1 MIFLGSRLQ
10 ERLDSLPASTSTLTA
25 SRLTIIPRTF
35 AFALILTY
43 LLSTLTRSSTPVC
56 DHFLLSLLFWLVYFS
71 TTQCRALPRHLPSQL
86 LFDCISP
93 YHYPKNVY
101 ICTYLL
107 STLTRS
113 RALPCRHL
121 PPQLLFDHISPYH
134 YPKNVYICTYLLSTL
149 TRSRALPCRHLPP
162 QLLFDRISPY
172 HYSKN
177 VYICTYLLSTLTC
190 SRALPCRHLPPSYFL
205 TASCLTIIPRTSTLH
220 WSWPTCFLL
229 WSAHQTT
236 VCDRF
241 FIITFLLTPLF
252 PPQLSVELSLS
263 PSPSQLLPQVK
274 TFKT

>member
-107 STLTRS
+107 STLT
-113 RALPCRHL
+113 
-121 PPQLLFDHISPYH
+121 
-134 YPKNVYICTYLLSTL
+134 
-149 TRSRALPCRHLPP
+149 
-162 QLLFDRISPY
+162 
-172 HYSKN
+172 
-177 VYICTYLLSTLTC
+177 C